1 MKFSLR
7 SEPMPSS
14 KPRIGRARALSVL
27 LAGAFLAPATSFA
40 QQAPIAAP
48 QAVPPADAASAA
60 TPEKFQNSDL
70 NGPLFQQLLIG
81 EIQLRD
87 GDLASAYQLYL
98 DAARRTRDDQLFKR
112 ATDIA
117 LQGRAGDEALVAA
130 KAWRGALPDSIEA
143 LRYEIQLLVQLN
155 RTSETVEPLT
165 NLLRLTTPEQRPSL
179 IAALPRFLAR
189 SSDRNEAAGVIE
201 QVLLPYADAPD
212 TRVAARVSIGRGWL
226 AAINGTKALAL
237 AQSAHDMD
245 RTAEGPAGLAL
256 EMMPG
261 TPAAEAIVKDHLA
274 AKPDSNGVRLLYV
287 RTLLTS
293 QRLADATGELE
304 TLTRNSPT
312 LPQAWLTLGAL
323 HIQLHEPAPA
333 IVALKKYIDLVQAS
347 TLPETPVASAGA
359 PGGDDEEDAQPSSKE
374 DALTRGWLLLS
385 QAADQQGDF
394 KGAEAYLAK
403 IDSPQRAL
411 EVQAR
416 RASLLA
422 REGKVSEA
430 RELIRRIPEKSP
442 EDARAKVLAEAQ
454 VLRDA
459 KLWSDANTVLAQAN
473 KKFPDDVDLI
483 YEQSMMYEKLNRL
496 ADMERLLRRVIELKP
511 DYQHAYN
518 ALGYSFADRN
528 VRLPEAR
535 TLIKKALELSPGEPS
550 IMDSLGW
557 VEYRM
562 GNNEEA
568 VRLLRDAYKGQPDA
582 EVAAHLGEVLWV
594 SGKTDEARTVWRE
607 ARKRDSTNDVLRET
621 LARLRVSL

>member
-1 MKFSLR
+1 
-7 SEPMPSS
+7 MPSS
-14 KPRIGRARALSVL
+14 NPRIGRARALSVL
-27 LAGAFLAPATSFA
+27 LAGAFLAPAMSFA
-40 QQAPIAAP
+40 QTAPAPAP
-48 QAVPPADAASAA
+48 QVIPPADAASAA
-60 TPEKFQNSDL
+60 APDKVENSDL

-117 LQGRAGDEALVAA
+117 LQGRAGDEALVAV
-130 KAWRGALPDSIEA
+130 KAWRGAAPDSVEA
-143 LRYEIQLLVQLN
+143 LRYEVQLLVQLN
-155 RTSETVEPLT
+155 RTPETVEPLT
-165 NLLRLTTPEQRPSL
+165 NLLKLTTPEQRPSL
-179 IAALPRFLAR
+179 IAALPRFFAR
-189 SSDRNEAAGVIE
+189 SSDRNEAASAIE

-261 TPAAEAIVKDHLA
+261 TPAAEAIVKDHLV

-293 QRLADATGELE
+293 QRLADATGQLE
-304 TLTRNSPT
+304 TLTQNSPT

-347 TLPETPVASAGA
+347 TFPNTPVASTAA
-359 PGGDDEEDAQPSSKE
+359 PVSDDDEDTQPSSKE
-374 DALTRGWLLLS
+374 EALTRGWLLLS

-422 REGKVSEA
+422 REGKITEA

-442 EDARAKVLAEAQ
+442 DDARAKVLAEAQ

-557 VEYRM
+557 VEYRL

-607 ARKRDSTNDVLRET
+607 ARKRDSSNDVLRET